1 MMYLFT
7 LIYDV
12 LVYSQI
18 IHSTNPHAN
27 PNPNPH
33 PNLSVAPHAFL
44 SSTCR
49 AIIVVCIYGYVE
61 LLPPPNPNPK
71 PGST

>member
-18 IHSTNPHAN
+18 IHSTNPNPNPLEVGTPNPNLNPNRN
-27 PNPNPH
+27 PNPNPE
-33 PNLSVAPHAFL
+33 PNLIRTLTVAPL
-44 SSTCR
+44 
-49 AIIVVCIYGYVE
+49 V
-61 LLPPPNPNPK
+61 LLK
-71 PGST
+71 RHL

>member
-18 IHSTNPHAN
+18 IHSTNPTDTRIGGDQQMRPFVAALEYHADVFEAY
-27 PNPNPH
+27 PYP
-33 PNLSVAPHAFL
+33 
-44 SSTCR
+44 
-49 AIIVVCIYGYVE
+49 
-61 LLPPPNPNPK
+61 
-71 PGST
+71 

>member
-18 IHSTNPHAN
+18 IHSTNPN
-27 PNPNPH
+27 PNPNPG
-33 PNLSVAPHAFL
+33 P
-44 SSTCR
+44 
-49 AIIVVCIYGYVE
+49 G
-61 LLPPPNPNPK
+61 PNPNPIPNQVALAFLS
-71 PGST
+71 PGRHAGAGGDIEEILAA

>member
-18 IHSTNPHAN
+18 IHSTNPNISMIEGEKAVFSQIKVQKN
-27 PNPNPH
+27 PNLNPD
-33 PNLSVAPHAFL
+33 LTLTLTS
-44 SSTCR
+44 
-49 AIIVVCIYGYVE
+49 
-61 LLPPPNPNPK
+61 
-71 PGST
+71 

>member
-18 IHSTNPHAN
+18 IHSTNPN
-27 PNPNPH
+27 PNPNPN
-33 PNLSVAPHAFL
+33 PNIRI
-44 SSTCR
+44 TKQTN
-49 AIIVVCIYGYVE
+49 
-61 LLPPPNPNPK
+61 PNPNPIDVWVRK
-71 PGST
+71 SPPLAGYVHEG